1 MPANDQIKVWM
12 QFPTGWMQFPTRMD
26 AVSNNSDWTNVL
38 NYDIMFA
45 L

>member
-1 MPANDQIKVWM
+1 MDAVSN
-12 QFPTGWMQFPTRMD
+12 RMD

>member
-1 MPANDQIKVWM
+1 MDAVSDRMDAVSN
-12 QFPTGWMQFPTRMD
+12 RMD

>member
-1 MPANDQIKVWM
+1 MDADSN
-12 QFPTGWMQFPTRMD
+12 RMD
-26 AVSNNSDWTNVL
+26 AVSNNSDWTKVL